1 MTRLAQ
7 VPALAL
13 LALVAGAPSFAQ
25 EVPTPKVD
33 VIDTYHGVTVH
44 DPYRWLEDAADPK
57 VVAWTAAQ
65 NARTRAKLDAVP
77 SREAI
82 KARLSALVTR
92 GSATYASF
100 RPRGEHMFAMLNDP
114 TKQQAMLVVL
124 NAAAD
129 PASAKVV
136 IDPNAIDVGGRTT
149 IDWFRPSA
157 DGRLV
162 AASLSQ
168 NGSEIGTL
176 HVYETETGKEIGEP
190 IPRVQAPTAG
200 GNATWLSDNSGF
212 WYTRY
217 PGEERPEADRFF
229 YQQVY
234 FHKLGTDWQKD
245 PLVLGTKDGLPRVAE
260 IFLGSENSRDLI
272 VVPVQ
277 NGDGGEFAHFLI
289 SQQGVHK
296 LADFK
301 DKVVEAK
308 SSPGG
313 DIFALSRAGAPNGK
327 VVKLQLPPAPFAQ
340 QTAALSLTNAPVVVP
355 QSDVTIQLG
364 NAIVVSRTH
373 LMVRDSI
380 GGPNQVRIFDHDGK
394 SQGLLPLPEASSIG
408 EMAALPDGGLI
419 YSVRTYLRPRF
430 VARWNP
436 TTRQSEETK
445 FADTALY
452 GFDDVE
458 VVRET
463 AVSKDGTKVPV
474 NVIRKK
480 GTLLDGTNPTI
491 LYGYGGYGISMR
503 PGFLGARTRL
513 WLDGGGIYAI
523 AIIRGGGE
531 FGEEW
536 HVAGNLTKKQNVFDD
551 FAAAARHL
559 VERKYTTPAK
569 LAIFGESNGGLLMGA
584 TVTQHPE
591 LFRAVV
597 ARVGIY
603 DMLRV
608 EVGPNGEF
616 NTTEFGTVK
625 DPEQFKALYAY
636 SPYHHV
642 VQGARYPAI
651 FLATG
656 ENDGRVEPWQSRK
669 FAAAMQAA
677 SGSGLPVLLRIN
689 TSGHGMG
696 SSRNERVEEDA
707 DILAFLYDQLG
718 ATWRGDSAPPAP
730 K

>member
-1 MTRLAQ
+1 MTGLARG
-7 VPALAL
+7 PALAL
-13 LALVAGAPSFAQ
+13 FVLLCAAPLFAQ
-25 EVPTPKVD
+25 DVPTPKVD
-33 VIDTYHGVTVH
+33 VTDIYHGVTVH

-65 NARTRAKLDAVP
+65 NARTRAVLDAVP

-82 KARLSALVTR
+82 KTRLSALIAR
-92 GSATYASF
+92 GSATYSSF
-100 RPRGEHMFAMLNDP
+100 RPRGERMFAMLNDP
-114 TKQQAMLVVL
+114 TKQQAILVVMS
-124 NAAAD
+124 AAAD
-129 PASAKVV
+129 PTTAKAV
-136 IDPNAIDVGGRTT
+136 IDPNTMDTAGRTT

-157 DGRLV
+157 DGSLV
-162 AASLSQ
+162 AASLSR

-176 HVYETETGKEIGEP
+176 HVYETETGREIGEP

-217 PGEERPEADRFF
+217 PGEERAEADRFF

-234 FHKLGTDWQKD
+234 FHKLGTDWRND

-260 IFLGSENSRDLI
+260 IFLGRDNRRDLI
-272 VVPVQ
+272 VAQVQ
-277 NGDGGEFAHFLI
+277 NGDGGEYAHFVL
-289 SQQGVHK
+289 SKDGVVQ

-301 DKVVEAK
+301 DKIVEVV
-308 SSPGG
+308 SSPTGV
-313 DIFALSRAGAPNGK
+313 IFALSRAGAPNGK
-327 VVKLQLPPAPFAQ
+327 VLKLRPPFTAPFALRD
-340 QTAALSLTNAPVVVP
+340 ARVVVSE
-355 QSDVTIQLG
+355 SDVTIQIG
-364 NAIVVSRTH
+364 NAILLTRTH

-380 GGPNQVRIFDHDGK
+380 GGPSQVRIFDHEGVP
-394 SQGLLPLPEASSIG
+394 QGLLPLPAASAVG
-408 EMAALPDGGLI
+408 EMTALPEGGLI

-436 TTRQSEETK
+436 TTKTSEETK
-445 FADTALY
+445 FADTAAY
-452 GFDDVE
+452 SFDDVE
-458 VVRET
+458 VTVET
-463 AVSKDGTKVPV
+463 ATSNDGTKVPV
-474 NVIRKK
+474 NIIRKK
-480 GTLLDGTNPTI
+480 GTVLDGNNPTI

-503 PGFLGARTRL
+503 PGFLGARTRV
-513 WLDGGGIYAI
+513 WLDGGGVYAI

-531 FGEEW
+531 FGEAW
-536 HVAGNLTKKQNVFDD
+536 HLAGNLTRKQNVFDD

-559 VERKYTTPAK
+559 IERKYTSPQK

-597 ARVGIY
+597 SRVGIY

-608 EVGPNGEF
+608 ELGANGEF

-636 SPYHHV
+636 SPYHHI
-642 VQGARYPAI
+642 VQGGRYPAI

-677 SGSGLPVLLRIN
+677 GGAGLPVLLRTN

-707 DILAFLYDQLG
+707 DILAFLYSQLG
-718 ATWRGDSAPPAP
+718 AVWRE
-730 K
+730 

>member
-1 MTRLAQ
+1 MTRLAHL
-7 VPALAL
+7 PALAV
-13 LALVAGAPSFAQ
+13 LALVALAPALAQ
-25 EVPTPKVD
+25 DVPTRKVD
-33 VIDTYHGVTVH
+33 VTDTYHGVTVH
-44 DPYRWLEDAADPK
+44 DPYRWLEDSASPEVA
-57 VVAWTAAQ
+57 AWTAAQ
-65 NARTRAKLDAVP
+65 NTRTRAVLDAVP

-82 KARLSALVTR
+82 KARLLALITR
-92 GSATYASF
+92 GSATYAGF
-100 RPRGEHMFAMLNDP
+100 RPRGERVFAMLNDP
-114 TKQQAMLVVL
+114 TKQQAMLVMM

-129 PASAKVV
+129 PESRRVV
-136 IDPNAIDVGGRTT
+136 IDPNTMDTGGRTT
-149 IDWFRPSA
+149 IDWVRPSA
-157 DGRLV
+157 DGSLV

-176 HVYETETGKEIGEP
+176 HVYETATGREIGEP

-200 GNATWLSDNSGF
+200 GNAAWLSDNSGF

-217 PGEERPEADRFF
+217 PGEERAEADRFF

-234 FHKLGTDWQKD
+234 FHKLGTDWRND

-260 IFLGSENSRDLI
+260 IFLGNENARDLI

-289 SQQGVHK
+289 SREGVHR

-301 DKVVEAK
+301 DKIVEAK
-308 SSPGG
+308 SSPAS

-327 VVKLQLPPAPFAQ
+327 IVKLSLPASLAQSSAP
-340 QTAALSLTNAPVVVP
+340 LSLTTAPVVVP
-355 QSDVTIQLG
+355 ESDVTMQIG
-364 NAIVVSRTH
+364 NAIVLTRTH

-394 SQGLLPLPEASSIG
+394 PQGLLPLPEASSIG
-408 EMAALPDGGLI
+408 EMAPLPDGGLI
-419 YSVRTYLRPRF
+419 YSVRSYLRPRY
-430 VARWNP
+430 VARWNDA
-436 TTRQSEETK
+436 TKTSEETK
-445 FADTALY
+445 FADTAAY
-452 GFDDVE
+452 NFDDVE
-458 VVRET
+458 VTVET
-463 AVSKDGTKVPV
+463 ATSKDGTKVPV
-474 NVIRKK
+474 NIIRKK
-480 GTLLDGTNPTI
+480 GTVLDGNNPTI

-503 PGFLGARTRL
+503 PSFLGARTRT
-513 WLDGGGIYAI
+513 WLDGGGVYAI

-531 FGEEW
+531 FGEPW
-536 HVAGNLTKKQNVFDD
+536 HLAGNLTKKQNVFDD

-559 VERKYTTPAK
+559 IERKYTSPQK
-569 LAIFGESNGGLLMGA
+569 LAIFGESNGGLLVGA
-584 TVTQHPE
+584 TLTQHPE

-597 ARVGIY
+597 SRVGIY

-608 EVGPNGEF
+608 EIGPNGEF

-625 DPEQFKALYAY
+625 DPDQFKALYAY
-636 SPYHHV
+636 SPYHHIV
-642 VQGARYPAI
+642 PGGRYPAV

-677 SGSGLPVLLRIN
+677 TGSGLSVLLRIN
-689 TSGHGMG
+689 SAGHGMG

-707 DILAFLYDQLG
+707 DILAFLYSQLG
-718 ATWRGDSAPPAP
+718 VTWRGERAR
-730 K
+730 

>member
-1 MTRLAQ
+1 MTRLACI
-7 VPALAL
+7 PALTL
-13 LALVAGAPSFAQ
+13 MALVAAAPAVAQ

-33 VIDTYHGVTVH
+33 VTETYQGVTVH

-57 VVAWTAAQ
+57 VMAWTAAQ
-65 NARTRAKLDAVP
+65 NARTRGVLDAVP

-82 KARLSALVTR
+82 KARLNTLITR
-92 GSATYASF
+92 GSATYSGF
-100 RPRGEHMFAMLNDP
+100 RAREGRLFAMLNDP
-114 TKQQAMLVVL
+114 TKQQAMLVVMDGDI
-124 NAAAD
+124 D
-129 PASAKVV
+129 PANKRVV
-136 IDPNAIDVGGRTT
+136 IDPNAIDAGGRTT
-149 IDWFRPSA
+149 IDWVRPSL
-157 DGRLV
+157 DGRMV

-176 HVYETETGKEIGEP
+176 RIYETHSGRDFGET

-200 GNATWLSDNSGF
+200 GGVAWLSDGSGF

-229 YQQVY
+229 FQQVY
-234 FHKLGTDWQKD
+234 FHELGTDWRDD

-260 IFLGSENSRDLI
+260 IFLGGENNRNMI
-272 VVPVQ
+272 IAQVQ

-289 SQQGVHK
+289 TPQSVTK

-301 DKVVEAK
+301 DKIVEAK
-308 SSPGG
+308 VSSTGE
-313 DIFALSRAGAPNGK
+313 IFALSRAGAPNGK
-327 VVKLQLPPAPFAQ
+327 VVKLAVPFDPLAMPSAPPP
-340 QTAALSLTNAPVVVP
+340 LSRPGVVVP
-355 QSDVTIQLG
+355 ESDVTIQLG
-364 NAIVVSRTH
+364 NAITLTGTH
-373 LMVRDSI
+373 LMVRDSV
-380 GGPNQVRIFDHDGK
+380 GGPSQVRIFDHDGK
-394 SQGLLPLPEASSIG
+394 PQGLLPLPEASAIG

-445 FADTALY
+445 FADTAPY
-452 GFDDVE
+452 AFDDVE

-474 NVIRKK
+474 NIIRKK
-480 GTLLDGTNPTI
+480 GTVLDGTNPTI

-513 WLDGGGIYAI
+513 WLDGGGVYAI

-536 HVAGNLTKKQNVFDD
+536 HLAGNLTKKQNVFDD

-584 TVTQHPE
+584 TLTQHPE

-597 ARVGIY
+597 SRVGIY

-642 VQGARYPAI
+642 VQGGRYPAI

-677 SGSGLPVLLRIN
+677 TGSGLPVLLRIN
-689 TSGHGMG
+689 AAGHGMG

-718 ATWRGDSAPPAP
+718 VTWRGEGAPPAP

>member
-1 MTRLAQ
+1 MPRFAS

-13 LALVAGAPSFAQ
+13 MAVCIATAVSAQ
-25 EVPTPKVD
+25 QVETPKVD
-33 VIDTYHGVTVH
+33 ITDTYHGVVVS
-44 DPYRWLEDAADPK
+44 DPYRWLEDATDPK
-57 VVAWTAAQ
+57 VIDWTAVQ
-65 NARTRAKLDAVP
+65 NARTRAVLDAVP
-77 SREAI
+77 SRPAI
-82 KARLSALVTR
+82 RARMGALITR
-92 GSATYASF
+92 GGATYAGF
-100 RPRGEHMFAMLNDP
+100 RARGERVFATLNDP

-124 NAAAD
+124 NAAAEPD
-129 PASAKVV
+129 SKQVV
-136 IDPNAIDVGGRTT
+136 IDPNAIDTGGRTT
-149 IDWFRPSA
+149 IDWVRPSA
-157 DGRLV
+157 DGSLV

-176 HVYETETGKEIGEP
+176 HIYETATGKEIGEP

-217 PGEERPEADRFF
+217 PGEERPAADRQF

-234 FHKLGTDWQKD
+234 FHKLGTDWRND
-245 PLVLGTKDGLPRVAE
+245 PLVLGTKDALPRVAE
-260 IFLGSENSRDLI
+260 IFLGSENARDFI
-272 VVPVQ
+272 VVAVQ

-289 SQQGVHK
+289 GKEGVHK

-301 DKVVEAK
+301 DKVVETK
-308 SSPGG
+308 SGPTG
-313 DIFALSRAGAPNGK
+313 DIFALSRAGTPNGK
-327 VVKLQLPPAPFAQ
+327 VVKLRLPPAPFAQ
-340 QTAALSLTNAPVVVP
+340 SAGALSLTNAPVVVP
-355 QSDVTIQLG
+355 ESDVTMQIG
-364 NAIVVSRTH
+364 NAIVLTRTH

-394 SQGLLPLPEASSIG
+394 PQGLLPLPEASSIG
-408 EMAALPDGGLI
+408 EMAAMPDGGLI
-419 YSVRTYLRPRF
+419 YSVRTYLRPRY

-436 TTRQSEETK
+436 STKASEETK
-445 FADTALY
+445 FADTAAY

-463 AVSKDGTKVPV
+463 ATSKDGTKVPV
-474 NVIRKK
+474 NIIRKK
-480 GTLLDGTNPTI
+480 GTVLDGTNPTI

-513 WLDGGGIYAI
+513 WLDGGGVYAI

-531 FGEEW
+531 FGERW
-536 HVAGNLTKKQNVFDD
+536 HLEGNLTRKQNVFDD
-551 FAAAARHL
+551 FAAAARHMI
-559 VERKYTTPAK
+559 ERKYTSPQK

-584 TVTQHPE
+584 SVIQHPE

-597 ARVGIY
+597 SRVGIY

-608 EVGPNGEF
+608 EIGPNGEF

-636 SPYHHV
+636 SPYHHIV
-642 VQGARYPAI
+642 RGGRYPAI

-669 FAAAMQAA
+669 FAAAMEAA

-689 TSGHGMG
+689 AAGHGMG
-696 SSRNERVEEDA
+696 SSRNERLDEDA
-707 DILAFLYDQLG
+707 DILAFLYSQLG
-718 ATWRGDSAPPAP
+718 MTWRE
-730 K
+730 

>member
-1 MTRLAQ
+1 MAGFAR
-7 VPALAL
+7 VPAFAL
-13 LALVAGAPSFAQ
+13 LAFIAGAPASAQ
-25 EVPTPKVD
+25 DVPTPKVD
-33 VIDTYHGVTVH
+33 VSDTYHGVTVP

-57 VVAWTAAQ
+57 VKAWTDAQ
-65 NARTRAKLDAVP
+65 NARTRAVLDAVP
-77 SREAI
+77 SRAAI
-82 KARLSALVTR
+82 KTRLNALITR
-92 GSATYASF
+92 GSATYAAF
-100 RPRGEHMFAMLNDP
+100 RPRGERVFAMLNDP
-114 TKQQAMLVVL
+114 TKQQTMLVVL

-136 IDPNAIDVGGRTT
+136 IDPNAIDSGGRTT
-149 IDWFRPSA
+149 IDWSRPSL
-157 DGRLV
+157 DGSRV

-176 HVYETETGKEIGEP
+176 HIYETATGNEIGEA

-200 GNATWLSDNSGF
+200 GGLAWLSDGSGF

-217 PGEERPEADRFF
+217 PGEERAEADRFF

-234 FHKLGTDWQKD
+234 FHKLGTDWRND

-260 IFLGSENSRDLI
+260 IFLGSENTRDLI
-272 VVPVQ
+272 VVQVQ
-277 NGDGGEFAHFLI
+277 NGDGGEYAHFLI
-289 SQQGVHK
+289 SQQGVLK

-308 SSPGG
+308 SGPTG
-313 DIFALSRAGAPNGK
+313 DIFALSRAGAPHGK
-327 VVKLQLPPAPFAQ
+327 VVKLQLPPAPFSQ

-355 QSDVTIQLG
+355 EADVTIQLG
-364 NAIVVSRTH
+364 NAIVVTWTH

-394 SQGLLPLPEASSIG
+394 PQGLLPLPEASSIG

-419 YSVRTYLRPRF
+419 YSVRTYLRPRY

-436 TTRQSEETK
+436 ATRQSEETK
-445 FADTALY
+445 FADTAPY

-458 VVRET
+458 VVREI
-463 AVSKDGTKVPV
+463 AVSNDGTKVPV
-474 NVIRKK
+474 NIIRKK
-480 GTLLDGTNPTI
+480 GTVLDGTNPTI

-503 PGFLGARTRL
+503 PGFLGARTRV
-513 WLDGGGIYAI
+513 WLDGGGVYAI

-531 FGEEW
+531 FGEDW
-536 HVAGNLTKKQNVFDD
+536 HLAGNLTKKQNVFDD

-559 VERKYTTPAK
+559 IERKHTTPQK

-636 SPYHHV
+636 SPLHHV
-642 VQGARYPAI
+642 VQGGRYPAI

-689 TSGHGMG
+689 AAGHGMG

-718 ATWRGDSAPPAP
+718 ATWRGEGAPTAP
-730 K
+730 R